1 LTAGTGKR
9 HISGGRSGI
18 PGDFMSRSDA
28 SAATRRFG
36 LALVFLMAT
45 VLTCARAAV
54 ASEDKVYVYEDVTA
68 QQAFDIF
75 AEQAL
80 ATFGNDNVLWKASPP
95 RLLIHSDYGGWVYT
109 TEILIE
115 SVEFTTRDGKV
126 VHGVSIRSNGWGSS
140 IVAGRGE
147 QQTFLQRTK
156 KLLEIKDIPYIVEQS
171 RIRKTASTVTYKD
184 PGKAP
189 GTRVTGT
196 GFVVLDGT
204 YIVTAN
210 HVIVDGKT
218 ISALC
223 GSEAVQSADVVA
235 TDPANDIA
243 LLRVGRPL
251 AYRMT
256 LADDGHL
263 QTGDKV
269 FTIGFPVPDLL
280 GPEPKYSEGV
290 VSALSGLRGA
300 ANVLQMT
307 TPIQPGNSGGP
318 VVDAEGHVVGVVDAE
333 AAVGA
338 FLNGTGVLPQNI
350 NWAIKSAYVRPLLQ
364 PYHSTAPAG
373 KKGGDKLSPIELTRR
388 ATCFLT
394 VTT

>member
-1 LTAGTGKR
+1 
-9 HISGGRSGI
+9 
-18 PGDFMSRSDA
+18 MSRSDA
-28 SAATRRFG
+28 SVAMRRFG
-36 LALVFLMAT
+36 LALGFLMVAI
-45 VLTCARAAV
+45 LTPARAAV

-80 ATFGNDNVLWKASPP
+80 TTFGKDNVVWKASPP
-95 RLLIHSDYGGWVYT
+95 QLRVHSDYGGWDYT

-115 SVEFTTRDGKV
+115 SVEFTTKAGKV
-126 VHGVSIRSNGWGSS
+126 IHGVSITSNGWGSS
-140 IVAGRGE
+140 IIAGRGE

-156 KLLEIKDIPYIVEQS
+156 KRLEIKDIPYIVEQS
-171 RIRKTASTVTYKD
+171 RVRKSTATVTYRE
-184 PGKAP
+184 PGKAL
-189 GTRVTGT
+189 GTQVTGT

-210 HVIVDGKT
+210 HVVADGKT

-223 GSEAVQSADVVA
+223 GSEAVQSADIVA

-251 AYRMT
+251 TYRVT
-256 LADDGHL
+256 LAEDGHL

-290 VSALSGLRGA
+290 VSALSGIRGA

-307 TPIQPGNSGGP
+307 TPIQPGNSGGA

-364 PYHSTAPAG
+364 PYLSAAQAG
-373 KKGGDKLSPIELTRR
+373 KKSAEKLSPIELTKR
-388 ATCFLT
+388 ATCFLQ